1 VGEKMSKS
9 LGNFVTIR
17 DLLKD
22 WPGQVVRFA
31 MLQTHYRQ
39 PIDWTASRLDAAR
52 QEMGDWAGLFYG
64 SDAEHDYVDRKLRNI
79 PARPTSE
86 LLDALL
92 DDLNTPKAISILRRQ
107 FSERLSQGLSAE
119 FLQNCEFIGLI
130 NPSKI
135 RALEGL
141 HVSGSVR
148 PALLF
153 EAMPHVMKIRA
164 GIANALPD
172 VVDRECHALR
182 MNGIRAEIREDG
194 HVELLPLQKSDEL
207 DTSKI
212 NGLIESR
219 ATARRSRDFAEA
231 DRIRSEL
238 AGMGVEV
245 EDRKDGTTTWK
256 VKR

>member
-1 VGEKMSKS
+1 
-9 LGNFVTIR
+9 
-17 DLLKD
+17 
-22 WPGQVVRFA
+22 
-31 MLQTHYRQ
+31 
-39 PIDWTASRLDAAR
+39 
-52 QEMGDWAGLFYG
+52 
-64 SDAEHDYVDRKLRNI
+64 
-79 PARPTSE
+79 
-86 LLDALL
+86 
-92 DDLNTPKAISILRRQ
+92 
-107 FSERLSQGLSAE
+107 
-119 FLQNCEFIGLI
+119 
-130 NPSKI
+130 
-135 RALEGL
+135 
-141 HVSGSVR
+141 
-148 PALLF
+148 
-153 EAMPHVMKIRA
+153 
-164 GIANALPD
+164 
-172 VVDRECHALR
+172 